1 MIIINEYEYV
11 KQILENRI
19 IPKGVSNKRVLL
31 YIAKYYFD
39 PFLTVN
45 EMTELIFNKMD
56 EFHLPLELYQEYKYA
71 SYVKGICEKLFS
83 KELSSDFRK
92 VEYVNIYQ
100 SELDIINRGENDR
113 ERNCSLH
120 CLYLQRQM
128 DQALDG

>member
-56 EFHLPLELYQEYKYA
+56 EFHLPLELYQEYKY
-71 SYVKGICEKLFS
+71 YEIL
-83 KELSSDFRK
+83 
-92 VEYVNIYQ
+92 
-100 SELDIINRGENDR
+100 
-113 ERNCSLH
+113 
-120 CLYLQRQM
+120 
-128 DQALDG
+128 